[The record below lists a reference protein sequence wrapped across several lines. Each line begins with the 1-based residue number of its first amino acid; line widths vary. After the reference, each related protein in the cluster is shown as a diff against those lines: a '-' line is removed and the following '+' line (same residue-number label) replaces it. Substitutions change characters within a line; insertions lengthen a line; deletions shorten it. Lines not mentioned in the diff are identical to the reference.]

1 MAESFS
7 STTPIGFT
15 NTAEAC
21 RVGAQVL
28 ARELK
33 GVGGWAGDPARY
45 LYDHCIELSMKAA
58 LISTGRNEAHWRWL
72 CHGFINLAKECNA
85 AGLGLK
91 KRDDLNVLARV
102 DAQKNDIKARFH
114 DVGALTVATVQCL
127 DCTAREPA
135 VLAVQTVRRSGVPVR
150 APRPALTFEDRFQIG

>member
-1 MAESFS
+1 
-7 STTPIGFT
+7 
-15 NTAEAC
+15 
-21 RVGAQVL
+21 
-28 ARELK
+28 
-33 GVGGWAGDPARY
+33 
-45 LYDHCIELSMKAA
+45 
-58 LISTGRNEAHWRWL
+58 
-72 CHGFINLAKECNA
+72 
-85 AGLGLK
+85 
-91 KRDDLNVLARV
+91 VLARV